1 MVRLIQQT
9 TDQFAA
15 AYSYFCLCPVRPLI
29 TIMNFSK
36 MYIIYLLQVYL

>member
-15 AYSYFCLCPVRPLI
+15 AYSYFCPCPQ
-29 TIMNFSK
+29 TTYNN
-36 MYIIYLLQVYL
+36 YELQ